1 MTILEIDN
9 ITKSFDGICAIDD
22 VSLGFESGKIT
33 CLIGPNGAGKT
44 TLFNLITGF
53 LRPEKGRIYYLGK
66 DITNYSP
73 WKIAHLGVGRLFQD
87 VHIFRRLRAIENVMA
102 AFKDQAAENPLLAV
116 IAPWR
121 TVKAERAALKQGRAL
136 LASVGLEEMSEMLAE
151 DLSYGQQKLLSVAR
165 LLALN
170 ADVLLLDEP
179 TAGVSPSRI
188 KELLDFI
195 RRLARSG
202 KTIVVIEHN
211 MNVVFEIA
219 DWVFFMDQGQVASFG
234 MPNEVLGDPEVRA
247 AYLGTLN
254 RQEWE

>member
-9 ITKSFDGICAIDD
+9 ITKAFDGVCAVDD
-22 VSLGFESGKIT
+22 VSMGFESGKIT

-53 LRPEKGRIYYLGK
+53 LRPEKGRIYYRGK
-66 DITNYSP
+66 DITSRAP
-73 WKIAHLGVGRLFQD
+73 WRIAHLGVGRLFQD
-87 VHIFRRLRAIENVMA
+87 VHIFRRLRAIDNVMT
-102 AFKDQAAENPLLAV
+102 AFKDQASENALLAV

-121 TVKAERAALKQGRAL
+121 TAKAERSSLKQARSL
-136 LASVGLEEMSEMLAE
+136 LAAVGLDEMSEMLAE
-151 DLSYGQQKLLSVAR
+151 DLSYGQQKLLSISR
-165 LLALN
+165 LLALD

-188 KELLDFI
+188 KELLDLI
-195 RRLARSG
+195 RLLARKG

-234 MPNEVLGDPEVRA
+234 LPNEVLGDPDVRA

-254 RQEWE
+254 RQEW